1 MRKLTQISIFLGAI
15 TLFLQTA
22 AYADTVPMWGGARQ
36 RAYKTGAQPNPK
48 YFVESDAD
56 WKGTNTKTA
65 ALTLIATKKAI
76 PKGANPPQSAVAAAA
91 SILDFTNVS
100 SNGVQLDYIGCLY
113 TKQKSGLVFK
123 DTTDPVIRVEYRN
136 INQLRTKLYKTLGPA
151 TKGYPTQ
158 SLRDLDL
165 DPEINKILRLAVVA
179 KPKVNNVVDDYAY
192 LDVNKMQYHVFLD
205 PSLDI
210 NHDLPLKLEI
220 VNDDGT
226 DPLINF

>member
-1 MRKLTQISIFLGAI
+1 MRKATQISIFLGAI
-15 TLFLQTA
+15 TLFLQA
-22 AYADTVPMWGGARQ
+22 AVYADTVPMWGGARQ

-56 WKGTNTKTA
+56 WKSTNTKTA

-91 SILDFTNVS
+91 SILDFTNVN
-100 SNGVQLDYIGCLY
+100 SNGVQLDYMGCLY

-136 INQLRTKLYKTLGPA
+136 INQLRAKLYKTLGPA
-151 TKGYPTQ
+151 TKGYSVQ

-165 DPEINKILRLAVVA
+165 DPEINKILRFAVVA
-179 KPKVNNVVDDYAY
+179 KPQINKVVDDYAY
-192 LDVNKMQYHVFLD
+192 LDLNKMQYHVFLD
-205 PSLDI
+205 PSLEI